1 MHLKE
6 LTNPKTIVKVI
17 KNKNKSEQD
26 RKNFALLMGAVG
38 SVANAPETRSE
49 TKDQKTIDHAVYLQD
64 LLTGKQKNKMTKKN
78 VLQMVEIVKS
88 FINPSRQTQ
97 NQK

>member
-1 MHLKE
+1 MTLHE
-6 LTNPKTIVKVI
+6 LTNPKAIVDVI
-17 KNKNKSEQD
+17 KKKNGSEQD
-26 RKNFALLMGAVG
+26 AKNFALLMGAIG

-88 FINPSRQTQ
+88 FINPSRRTQ
-97 NQK
+97 NQR